1 MKSSSNPGVAT
12 IATGTMLC
20 AAAFVVGVASG
31 SFDGPVSRLARKL
44 VGSSTQQGVESDH
57 PEDEHAG
64 HDHGTDGHEGHD
76 HAGHAEETSLELSE
90 AAMANLGLDEKTIL
104 PVEPTTFVR
113 SVTVPA
119 VVSERPGRTRLP
131 VSTPM
136 TGVVTHVH
144 AATGESVR
152 PGDLLFQLRL
162 THEELVN
169 AQKDFLK
176 SLGDLEV
183 EQKEVARLEGVSQS
197 GALPGKILLER
208 QYARDKLLAS
218 LAAQREALRLHGL
231 SPDQIDRIE
240 QDRRLLTELRVSAPS
255 ADRHEHGHD
264 GDDELQLSR
273 SRAVRQAAF
282 LVAHAGDQEEAQAA
296 IEGMTLVVQSL
307 NVHKGETVNTGDVLC
322 VLADYSE
329 LYVEGQAFES
339 DAAALAA
346 ARTRGWQATAVTE
359 EAGKQV
365 DTPGLPIAYIANEV
379 NPATRTLPFFAS
391 LPNDLVD
398 DATNESGQRFV
409 TWRYRPGQRM
419 QLRVPVEEWADQL
432 VLPAAAVVREGPD
445 SYVFQQNG
453 GHFDRV
459 AVHERYRDRNSVVVA
474 NDGALFPGD
483 VVAMTGAHQM
493 QLALKNKAGGGIDPH
508 AGHNH

>member
-1 MKSSSNPGVAT
+1 M
-12 IATGTMLC
+12 
-20 AAAFVVGVASG
+20 
-31 SFDGPVSRLARKL
+31 ARKFL
-44 VGSSTQQGVESDH
+44 GSSGAPLEHAEAETH
-57 PEDEHAG
+57 AEDEHAG
-64 HDHGTDGHEGHD
+64 HDHEGHD

-90 AAMANLGLDEKTIL
+90 TAMANLGLNEKTIL

-119 VVSERPGRTRLP
+119 VVAERPGRTRLP

-176 SLGDLEV
+176 SIGDLEV
-183 EQKEVARLEGVSQS
+183 EEKEVARLEGVSQT

-208 QYARDKLLAS
+208 KYARDKLLAS
-218 LAAQREALRLHGL
+218 LASQREALRLHGL
-231 SPDQIDRIE
+231 SPEQIDRIE
-240 QDRRLLTELRVSAPS
+240 QDRRLLTALRVTAPTT
-255 ADRHEHGHD
+255 DRHEHGHD
-264 GDDELQLSR
+264 DELQLSR
-273 SRAVRQAAF
+273 RGAVRQATY
-282 LVAHAGDQEEAQAA
+282 LVAHAGDGDDAPPEEPAD
-296 IEGMTLVVQSL
+296 GSPTLVVQSL
-307 NVHKGETVNTGDVLC
+307 KVHKGETVNTGDVLC

-346 ARTRGWQATAVTE
+346 ARSRGWKATAVVDE
-359 EAGKQV
+359 GGAQV
-365 DTPGLPIAYIANEV
+365 ETIGLPLAYIANEV
-379 NPATRTLPFFAS
+379 DPATRTLPFYVS
-391 LPNDLVD
+391 LQNERLDDVTNDL
-398 DATNESGQRFV
+398 GQRFV

-445 SYVFQQNG
+445 SFVFQQNG
-453 GHFDRV
+453 DHFDRV

-474 NDGALFPGD
+474 NDGAVFPGD